1 MSYIPSS
8 KMKHAHVETAHPS
21 EPPAAPASRLS
32 VPLWSSIAAGV
43 AGAVGAAVLLSLR
56 SSTPKPKKGRGGRKG
71 AKRKPAD
78 D

>member
-8 KMKHAHVETAHPS
+8 KMKHAHADQPA
-21 EPPAAPASRLS
+21 PQPAAAPAAGGLS
-32 VPLWSSIAAGV
+32 VPLWTSIAAGV

-56 SSTPKPKKGRGGRKG
+56 SSAPAPRKGRK
-71 AKRKPAD
+71 KRKSAD